1 MVKVALLIGVS
12 EYGSGLNPLPSA
24 VRDVEIVQQVLQPS
38 EMGGFDEVKCLPN
51 PNPPVMREAIETLFS
66 DRTEN
71 DCVLLYFSGHIV
83 QDEANELY
91 LATSITCKNPR
102 TELMRVSAISTVF
115 LQELMNHSP
124 CHQQVVMLDSC
135 LDSLSGQQVTI
146 DHNVKDIKTQLGGK
160 GRVIV
165 ASITPSLN
173 SCEVEEFNH
182 SVYTRYFVEGIKT
195 GAADLDSDG
204 WISVDEL
211 HEYASGKVQLVTPVA
226 KSVFYCADHRSKIFL
241 SKAPIDD
248 PELKYRKQVEQSVN
262 RGEISE
268 ANRDGLNKFAE
279 ILHLSSQVCTLIE
292 GEVLKPYQE
301 YHEKLQ
307 RYERQFRNALHRQN
321 PLSYQ
326 ERESLWTLQHFLGL
340 RDSDVAPIEDRIAS
354 RLANISDVEDE
365 PNQPTESATQ
375 SQLNSLPVMPSIA
388 IPELPT
394 TPSVETT
401 RSMSTSAVNLSS
413 SWQSLAASPPAV
425 SKFPNKFFLP
435 MAIGGTL
442 VTVVLAMSLLA
453 RTPVNPPAEPVD
465 NLSSADTSPTRSP
478 TLNPAQETPSPS
490 PSASPEPK
498 VCTAFVNG
506 NLRSEPAA
514 FRENVI
520 EFLREPFPVTGKQ
533 TQGGWVQVKLS
544 KNKAAWAHRDII
556 SNDEE
561 MDACLA
567 RKKTRIQI
575 VEDIVPPPQNNSDDY
590 QPKTGG

>member
-71 DCVLLYFSGHIV
+71 DCVLLFFSGHIV
-83 QDEANELY
+83 QDEVNELY

-102 TELMRVSAISTVF
+102 TELMRVSAISTGF
-115 LQELMNHSP
+115 LQELMSNSP
-124 CHQQVVMLDSC
+124 CQQQVVILDCC
-135 LDSLSGQQVTI
+135 LDSLSSQGVTI
-146 DHNVKDIKTQLGGK
+146 DHHVKDIKTQLGGK
-160 GRVIV
+160 RRVIV

-173 SCEVEEFNH
+173 SFDAEAFNH
-182 SVYTRYFVEGIKT
+182 SIYTRYLAEAIRT

-204 WISVDEL
+204 WISVEEL
-211 HEYASGKVQLVTPVA
+211 HEYASGKVQVVTPVA
-226 KSVFYCADHRSKIFL
+226 KSVFYSADHHSKIIL

-248 PELKYRKQVEQSVN
+248 PKLKYRKQVEHSVN

-268 ANRDGLNKFAE
+268 SSRNGLNKFAE
-279 ILHLSSQVCTLIE
+279 SLHLSSQVCTLIE

-301 YHEKLQ
+301 YQEKLQ

-326 ERESLWTLQHFLGL
+326 ERETLWNLQHFLGL
-340 RDSDVAPIEDRIAS
+340 RDSDVAPIEDRITS

-365 PNQPTESATQ
+365 PNQPTESETQ
-375 SQLNSLPVMPSIA
+375 SDLNSLPIMPSIA
-388 IPELPT
+388 MPEFPPT
-394 TPSVETT
+394 SSVEAT
-401 RSMSTSAVNLSS
+401 RSTPAVNLPS
-413 SWQSLAASPPAV
+413 SWANLDTSPPAA

-435 MAIGGTL
+435 IAIGGTL
-442 VTVVLAMSLLA
+442 VTVAIAMSLLA
-453 RTPVNPPAEPVD
+453 RTPVKPPAEPSD
-465 NLSSADTSPTRSP
+465 NLSSSPDTSPTLSAAPSP
-478 TLNPAQETPSPS
+478 ADKTPSPS

-498 VCTAFVNG
+498 VCTALING

-520 EFLREPFPVTGKQ
+520 EYLRGSFPVTTKQ
-533 TQGGWVQVKLS
+533 TQG
-544 KNKAAWAHRDII
+544 
-556 SNDEE
+556 
-561 MDACLA
+561 
-567 RKKTRIQI
+567 
-575 VEDIVPPPQNNSDDY
+575 
-590 QPKTGG
+590 